1 MPEYLAPGVFVEEVS
16 FRNKTIEGVGTS
28 IAGFIGPTR
37 YGPLSGEPELLT
49 SFADF
54 ERIYGGIDQL
64 EFTERGNPTHNYVA
78 HAVRAFYEEGG
89 NKLFVSR
96 VYRQAGGHDNEGIAA
111 TTLEHQGA
119 DVSPITGLVLQGI
132 GSPIAGLRLRA
143 RYPGRA
149 GNFRI
154 EMVLRAGENILDIE
168 PFDPVDVG
176 PDPEGRPVL
185 RGASNYDTVI
195 GFDDGSPPVGTAY
208 QVQREIDE
216 NGLTVYRLFD
226 ADGTETELDEVTR
239 VHRISVGVVVVP
251 TGRFEDPQAW
261 EGLTLDPEHRNSLS
275 RYFAAQPSSRS
286 AALTMPLVIEGA
298 DAQNG
303 AAIAEVLLTQPSLRD
318 GTPVGASLFDDRVG
332 DNARTLAVRLS
343 GGSDGERPR
352 ARDYQGDESSIQ
364 ADGEI
369 RVEKSGLLAFEDV
382 EEIFSVAAPGA
393 TFGLINGYG
402 NDAQAI
408 IRLLI
413 SHCERMRYR
422 VAILDSGDSQAL
434 SEVRALRSGIDST
447 RAALYYPWVKIL
459 DPVTE
464 DEINLPPSGF
474 MAGIFARNDIRFGVH
489 KAPANEVVRLATSFE
504 TVLNK
509 AQQETLNP
517 EGVNCLRFF
526 EGRGYRVW
534 GARTASSDPEWKYL
548 NVRRYFHFLESSID
562 RGTQWAVFENNGPE
576 LWANVR
582 STIED
587 FLYNEF
593 RSGHLLGTKPAEAYF
608 VRCDRSTM
616 TQNDLDNGRLICL
629 IGVSPLRPAEFVV
642 FRIGQKTADA
652 RS

>member
-28 IAGFIGPTR
+28 TAGFVGPTR
-37 YGPLSGEPELLT
+37 FGPLSGEPELLT

-64 EFTERGNPTHNYVA
+64 AYGGDSMHNYVA

-96 VYRQAGGHDNEGIAA
+96 VYRQSGDDDGVAEA
-111 TTLEHQGA
+111 T
-119 DVSPITGLVLQGI
+119 LVGD
-132 GSPIAGLRLRA
+132 GSPPPGLRLRA
-143 RYPGRA
+143 RYPGLA
-149 GNFRI
+149 GNFRV
-154 EMVLRAGENILDIE
+154 EMVLRVGENIRDTELI
-168 PFDPVDVG
+168 DPVEPSLG
-176 PDPEGRPVL
+176 GRPVL
-185 RGASNYDTVI
+185 RGASNHDTVI
-195 GFDDGSPPVGTAY
+195 GFDDASPPVGAVY
-208 QVQREIDE
+208 YVQREIDE
-216 NGLTVYRLFD
+216 DGLLVYWLFA
-226 ADGTETELDEVTR
+226 ADGTETQLADITR
-239 VHRISVGVVVVP
+239 AHRLTVGVIVIP
-251 TGRFEDPQAW
+251 TGQFEDEQAW
-261 EGLTLDPEHRNSLS
+261 EGLTFHPEHRSSLS
-275 RYFAAQPSSRS
+275 RHFGAQPSSRA
-286 AALTMPLVIEGA
+286 AALTLPLVVEGI

-303 AAIAEVLLTQPSLRD
+303 AAIAEILLAQSNLRD
-318 GTPVGASLFDDRVG
+318 SSPVRDSLFDDSVG
-332 DNARTLAVRLS
+332 DRARSLAVRLS

-352 ARDYQGDESSIQ
+352 ARDYQGDEATIVV
-364 ADGEI
+364 DDET
-369 RVEKSGLLAFEDV
+369 RVEKSGMLAFEDV

-393 TFGLINGYG
+393 TFGLANDYG
-402 NDAQAI
+402 DDAQAI

-422 VAILDSGDSQAL
+422 VAIIDSADGQAL
-434 SEVRALRSGIDST
+434 SEVRALRAGIDST
-447 RAALYYPWVKIL
+447 RAALYYPWVKIV

-464 DEINLPPSGF
+464 DEISLPPSGF
-474 MAGIFARNDIRFGVH
+474 MAGILARNDIQFGVH
-489 KAPANEVVRLATSFE
+489 KAPANEVVRLATNFE
-504 TVLNK
+504 TLLNK
-509 AQQETLNP
+509 AQQEALNP

-526 EGRGYRVW
+526 EGRGFRVW

-548 NVRRYFHFLESSID
+548 NVRRYFHFLERSID

-629 IGVSPLRPAEFVV
+629 IGVSPLRPAEFVI

-652 RS
+652 QN